1 VFTLKSL
8 FRVTAKHAVNG
19 RVIITDPVGLIS
31 IVGLVP
37 HTSSQFTTDV
47 TPLPGVIVNMKQIP
61 KQILFL
67 VHAIFIPPFT
77 LINICNYRCMV
88 KATSLQVTP
97 PSIV

>member
-67 VHAIFIPPFT
+67 VHAIYSFLLSPLSTYAI
-77 LINICNYRCMV
+77 ID
-88 KATSLQVTP
+88 AW
-97 PSIV
+97 